1 MLDLRREFVF
11 RKRIRTLASKM
22 MKQIRAVQSDKNLVF
37 VGIHARRGDRIMKW
51 QERKMFKKSK
61 IRVGNYEGKF
71 FNRAMD
77 IFRSKF
83 NNKGQK
89 VIFLP
94 TSDDYF
100 WIKKHLINKKD
111 TFYSKELI
119 KEKRM
124 ALPNNNEISQI
135 WHDQQLAINSLKIK
149 SHRIDV
155 DVDDLDL

>member
-1 MLDLRREFVF
+1 MFLITSFSVDILPELRREFVF

-22 MKQIRAVQSDKNLVF
+22 MKQIRAGQSDKNLIF
-37 VGIHARRGDRIMKW
+37 VGIHARRGDRIRKW

-83 NNKGQK
+83 NNEEQK

-100 WIKKHLINKKD
+100 WIKKHLINKND
-111 TFYSKELI
+111 TFYSRELI
-119 KEKRM
+119 KETRV
-124 ALPNNNEISQI
+124 APPNNNEISQI
-135 WHDQQLAINSLKIK
+135 WHDKQLAIKGL
-149 SHRIDV
+149 RI
-155 DVDDLDL
+155 